1 MSLSPAAVMRL
12 LLKRPGVVLGPG
24 GIDPFTAR
32 LVKEAGFDMVYM
44 GGNATTA
51 VRLGTPD
58 VGLLTV
64 SEMADHAARIADA
77 AELPLIVD
85 GDNGYGNALNV
96 RRAIKM
102 YERAGVAGVHFED
115 QASPKKC
122 GHFDGKV
129 LVSSQEMASKIKAAV
144 DARVDENFLV
154 IARTD
159 AVPVEG
165 YAAAYDRLAA
175 FKEAGAD
182 MLMLPPP
189 ITLEQIKEA
198 KQLGLPQIAVLDSS
212 GKTPVVPLTDLEDA
226 GVKMAIFPTAVVM
239 AIIPAVRQLYQSIKD
254 NGHLGEAMNS
264 LAPYGD
270 YNDILGLPAVIELEK
285 KYAHDG

>member
-1 MSLSPAAVMRL
+1 MRS
-12 LLKRPGVVLGPG
+12 LLKKPGIVLGPG
-24 GIDPFTAR
+24 VIDPFTAR
-32 LVKEAGFDMVYM
+32 LAKEAGFDMVYM

-64 SEMADHAARIADA
+64 SEMADHAARIVES
-77 AELPLIVD
+77 AELPVVVD

-96 RRAIKM
+96 RRAIKL
-102 YERAGVAGVHFED
+102 YERVGVAGVHFED

-122 GHFDGKV
+122 GHFDGKI
-129 LVSSQEMASKIKAAV
+129 LVSKEEMASKIKAAV
-144 DARVDENFLV
+144 DARVDEDFLV

-165 YAAAYDRLAA
+165 YAAAYDRLAT

-212 GKTPVVPLTDLEDA
+212 GKTPVVPLADLEEA

-239 AIIPAVRQLYQSIKD
+239 AIIPAVRRLYQSIKD
-254 NGHLGEAMNS
+254 NGHLGEAMDD

-270 YNDILGLPAVIELEK
+270 YNDILGLSGVIELEK
-285 KYAHDG
+285 KYAYEK

>member
-1 MSLSPAAVMRL
+1 V
-12 LLKRPGVVLGPG
+12 
-24 GIDPFTAR
+24 
-32 LVKEAGFDMVYM
+32 
-44 GGNATTA
+44 
-51 VRLGTPD
+51 
-58 VGLLTV
+58 
-64 SEMADHAARIADA
+64 
-77 AELPLIVD
+77 VD

-96 RRAIKM
+96 RRAIKL
-102 YERAGVAGVHFED
+102 YERVGVAGVHFED

-122 GHFDGKV
+122 GHFDGKI
-129 LVSSQEMASKIKAAV
+129 LVSKEEMASKIKAAV
-144 DARVDENFLV
+144 DARVDEDFLV

-165 YAAAYDRLAA
+165 YAAAYDRLAT

-212 GKTPVVPLTDLEDA
+212 GKTPVVPLADLEEA

-239 AIIPAVRQLYQSIKD
+239 AIIPAVRRLYQSIKD
-254 NGHLGEAMNS
+254 NGNLGEAMDD

-270 YNDILGLPAVIELEK
+270 YNDILGLPGVIELEK
-285 KYAHDG
+285 KYAYEK

>member
-1 MSLSPAAVMRL
+1 MSLSPAAQMRA
-12 LLKRPGVVLGPG
+12 LLKKSGVVLGPG
-24 GIDPFTAR
+24 VIDPFTAR

-58 VGLLTV
+58 VGLLTI
-64 SEMADHAARIADA
+64 SEMADHAARIVEAV
-77 AELPLIVD
+77 ELPLMVD

-96 RRAIKM
+96 RRAIQM

-129 LVSSQEMASKIKAAV
+129 LVSKEEMASKIKAAV
-144 DARVDENFLV
+144 DARTDEDFLV

-189 ITLEQIKEA
+189 ITIEQIKEA

-212 GKTPVVPLTDLEDA
+212 GKTPIVPLAELEEA
-226 GVKMAIFPTAVVM
+226 GVKMALFPTAVIM
-239 AIIPAVRQLYQSIKD
+239 AIIPAVRQLYQSIKEKG
-254 NGHLGEAMNS
+254 NLSEAMQS
-264 LAPYGD
+264 LSPYGD
-270 YNDILGLPAVIELEK
+270 YNDILGLPAVQELEK
-285 KYAHDG
+285 KYAFEK